1 MNWIALVAAAVV
13 LDALRIF
20 IDNYTSDTYFKGREA
35 VAQKWFY
42 GFVYLAMG
50 AAILLATRFGLG
62 ETDWASVG
70 SFVLSGFLASL
81 AGVPYFRALEI
92 EDSTNIGIFIQ
103 LAPVLY
109 LVLGWFFLG
118 ERFSPMQLIAFAVI
132 MAAPILIIATTKKRS
147 RKIKLQAV
155 FYAFIYVL
163 LVVIANLIFVKK
175 NDLEFGFINEIAWLF
190 IGKALGNFAVMIA
203 VPKWRKRF
211 GHVYRSSKK
220 KVLRP
225 MLVNCLVGLGK
236 DFAYRAALVAA
247 PAVAVASAA
256 SDSVEPIVIFFMGL
270 VLTLI
275 WPRFGREKLDKKTV
289 LVHLL
294 ATALVVAGIVMIQMQ
309 NI

>member
-175 NDLEFGFINEIAWLF
+175 LIILGQLFNDDLIHFLIA
-190 IGKALGNFAVMIA
+190 K
-203 VPKWRKRF
+203 
-211 GHVYRSSKK
+211 S
-220 KVLRP
+220 
-225 MLVNCLVGLGK
+225 
-236 DFAYRAALVAA
+236 
-247 PAVAVASAA
+247 
-256 SDSVEPIVIFFMGL
+256 
-270 VLTLI
+270 
-275 WPRFGREKLDKKTV
+275 
-289 LVHLL
+289 
-294 ATALVVAGIVMIQMQ
+294 
-309 NI
+309 